1 MWGCCSLRGQ
11 LLNDWRHHCDQCG
24 QNTSE
29 MHYPY
34 HMQVSWLTV
43 QLLPLPASLRP
54 EAVGIFV
61 INIVL
66 GVVCI
71 FLK

>member
-1 MWGCCSLRGQ
+1 MTIVHRTRLRCISSHQ
-11 LLNDWRHHCDQCG
+11 
-24 QNTSE
+24 
-29 MHYPY
+29 
-34 HMQVSWLTV
+34 MQVSWLTV

>member
-1 MWGCCSLRGQ
+1 MRTEIADGWYDVHVL
-11 LLNDWRHHCDQCG
+11 HCL
-24 QNTSE
+24 
-29 MHYPY
+29 
-34 HMQVSWLTV
+34 QVSWLMV
-43 QLLPLPASLRP
+43 QFLPLPASLRP